1 MTQKILVE
9 KGIRAMNVALIFI
22 IAGALAVC
30 PVVYAQSMI
39 EYSTLATRSTTASN
53 AIAATSHA
61 IEKKAANLNT
71 ALSQD
76 ASKESPSGEKS
87 AIAQNQPV
95 VAGPTPPAVFILFNG
110 ERLETNHYLLTNNS
124 LRVQQGGAQR
134 TIPLSTINMD
144 ATVAA
149 NHERGIDLRIPKS
162 KSEIMLSF

>member
-1 MTQKILVE
+1 
-9 KGIRAMNVALIFI
+9 MNVALIFI

-61 IEKKAANLNT
+61 IEKKAATLNT
-71 ALSQD
+71 AVSQD
-76 ASKESPSGEKS
+76 AVQESPSGEKS
-87 AIAQNQPV
+87 AMAQNQP

-124 LRVQQGGAQR
+124 LRVQQGGTQR

-149 NHERGIDLRIPKS
+149 NHERGIDLRVPKN